1 MTLWLK
7 KADRINNGKLNAAN
21 DNALAGASYK
31 GKLLFSM
38 AHFLID
44 RNEMGFVSGILIFI
58 RTKATRNKAVI
69 AWARTVPNSSPL
81 ATVRPTAPNTIRKS
95 PCEPPWIMWFTD
107 NMVYCS
113 CRLLTL

>member
-58 RTKATRNKAVI
+58 KTNATRKKNVI
-69 AWARTVPNSSPL
+69 AWARTVPNNSPL
-81 ATVRPTAPNTIRKS
+81 TTDRPITPNMIRKS
-95 PCEPPWIMWFTD
+95 PCEPP
-107 NMVYCS
+107 
-113 CRLLTL
+113 